1 MTTGPSLSFCPVSDR
16 KEKDIRGIDL
26 AAASVV
32 DRLAVVTAADQDAYY
47 ELDDL
52 EEEVLV
58 FLVAAVAEGSVY
70 NPVEALAVRLPFFS
84 CALEV
89 ETGGHDTKIE
99 SQHSLVL

>member
-1 MTTGPSLSFCPVSDR
+1 M
-16 KEKDIRGIDL
+16 RGIDL

-89 ETGGHDTKIE
+89 ETVPPDSNSPDLFPPTRPPPN
-99 SQHSLVL
+99 SAQTQPPSPAVD